1 MARTRL
7 GFLVGIGLWLIAQF
21 CNAAIT
27 PPLPQPSWKE
37 LSGEQQRILAP
48 LSGEWDQMEGFRR
61 KKWLGIAQRYQSLSP
76 DEQARMQRR
85 MTSWAKLTPE
95 ERKRARDRYL
105 SLQKAS
111 PEMKEAVKMKWQEY
125 KELPE
130 ADKARLKTEAASRP
144 TPRPAPSKPMSPAT
158 ASAKPAAPAAAG
170 VTAPPASPTLPPSPT
185 PGPAVSR

>member
-7 GFLVGIGLWLIAQF
+7 GIILGIGLWLFAQSGQ
-21 CNAAIT
+21 AAIT
-27 PPLPQPSWKE
+27 PPLPQPSWKQ
-37 LSGEQQRILAP
+37 LSTEQQRILAP
-48 LSGEWDQMEGFRR
+48 LSGEWDQLEGFRR

-111 PEMKEAVKMKWQEY
+111 PEKKEAVKMKWQEY

-130 ADKARLKTEAASRP
+130 ADKARLKAEAASRP
-144 TPRPAPSKPMSPAT
+144 TPRPAPSKPMTPAP
-158 ASAKPAAPAAAG
+158 AARPAAPGPAGITPPPANPPAPPPGSAAA
-170 VTAPPASPTLPPSPT
+170 
-185 PGPAVSR
+185 R